1 MKNDHVYFALTM
13 DKSNNFEVIGN
24 TAHFCRQSAM
34 DVAAK
39 AFVAYAC
46 EMDFSEEFIAECLE
60 ELMMNGF
67 VGAEN
72 EHGDSEL
79 FMVAEV

>member
-13 DKSNNFEVIGN
+13 DKNNNFEVIGN

-34 DVAAK
+34 DVVEK
-39 AFVAYAC
+39 AFVAYADR
-46 EMDFSEEFIAECLE
+46 MDFSEEFIVECLE
-60 ELMMNGF
+60 ELTMNGF

-72 EHGDSEL
+72 EYGDSEL

>member
-1 MKNDHVYFALTM
+1 MNDHVYFVLTM
-13 DKSNNFEVIGN
+13 DKDNNFKVIDN
-24 TAHFCRQSAM
+24 TAYFCRQSAM
-34 DVAAK
+34 DVVTR
-39 AFVAYAC
+39 AFVNYAYK
-46 EMDFSEEFIAECLE
+46 MDFSEDFIIECLE

-72 EHGDSEL
+72 EYGDSEL

>member
-1 MKNDHVYFALTM
+1 MKTDHVYFALTM
-13 DKSNNFEVIGN
+13 DKNNNFEVIGN

-60 ELMMNGF
+60 ELMMNDF

-72 EHGDSEL
+72 EYGDSEL